1 MEGGNSEKKKL
12 DRVRQEIEWRLTLG
26 VLSGMMDE
34 SVAEVWQRALE
45 ELKDGDLHDL
55 IRSTQGLSDVD
66 SWRATIRFIMAR
78 NYPFREFILYE
89 TDDEFK
95 RRLGIRDGEVF

>member
-1 MEGGNSEKKKL
+1 MEGGREKAGGL
-12 DRVRQEIEWRLTLG
+12 EQIRREIEWRLTLG

-34 SVAEVWQRALE
+34 SVAEVWKRALD

-55 IRSTQGLSDVD
+55 IRSTRGLSDGE
-66 SWRATIRFIMAR
+66 SWRATIRFIMSR